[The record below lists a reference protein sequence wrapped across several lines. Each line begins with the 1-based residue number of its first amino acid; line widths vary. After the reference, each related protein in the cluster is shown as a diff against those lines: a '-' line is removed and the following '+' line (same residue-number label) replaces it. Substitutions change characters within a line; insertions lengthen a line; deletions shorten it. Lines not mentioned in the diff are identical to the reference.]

1 MLADLNRVQKKS
13 TRNPI
18 LTILEK
24 HSISQTIT
32 CRKIWERS
40 KNDQKYIKT
49 TYFSIFSRLLSYLN
63 RIEEKINGCTGT
75 RATQTI

>member
-1 MLADLNRVQKKS
+1 MLADRNLVQKKS

-24 HSISQTIT
+24 HSIGQTIT

-63 RIEEKINGCTGT
+63 RIEEKKMGT
-75 RATQTI
+75 QAQG

>member
-1 MLADLNRVQKKS
+1 MLADRNLVQEKS

-24 HSISQTIT
+24 HSIGQTIT

-49 TYFSIFSRLLSYLN
+49 TYFIIFSRLLSYLN
-63 RIEEKINGCTGT
+63 RIEEKINGYTGT
-75 RATQTI
+75 RVTLTI